1 MVATVVGIAVGVVL
15 GYTALVSGL
24 CATWGEEC
32 STEENA
38 HIARLWKMAFAAPFV
53 VVGLYTAVDLLLS
66 AALRDRPPSSSPQ
79 RPGQHTAG
87 FAKADQRGPVDGRV
101 VAWHDETGWGVL
113 ASPEL
118 AGDVFAHESNV
129 PNSIRRPLPVGLAVR
144 FSYESPGPEGYL
156 YQAIWVTPS
165 RG

>member
-32 STEENA
+32 SPEENA
-38 HIARLWKMAFAAPFV
+38 HIARLWKMAFAAPLV
-53 VVGLYTAVDLLLS
+53 VVGLYAAVDLLIS
-66 AALRDRPPSSSPQ
+66 AALRERSPRDSPQ
-79 RPGQHTAG
+79 RPGQQIAGLATA
-87 FAKADQRGPVDGRV
+87 DRRGPVDGRV
-101 VAWHDETGWGVL
+101 VVWHDEAGWGVL

-118 AGDVFAHESNV
+118 AGDVFARESNV

-156 YQAIWVTPS
+156 YQALWVTPS